1 MYKTSRKIFFAIS
14 FSIVVALIG
23 TQASV
28 AQTATKENI
37 LQAIINVKSQVPS
50 TARTAS
56 FLGTERIGS
65 GVVIDSKGLI
75 LTIGYLILE
84 AEKTEIT
91 SPDGNAI
98 EANIIAYDH
107 DSGFGLIRATKAI
120 NVPPMRFGS
129 SAELAKDTNVLVVSR
144 GGDRPIIGAKV
155 VSRRE
160 FTGSWEYLLENAIFT
175 SPPHTFHSG
184 AALVSEEGRLLGIGS
199 LIVNNALPGAVL
211 PGNMFV
217 PIDIL
222 KPILG
227 DLLEKG
233 RREAPHRPWIGANT
247 SEISGRLIINRVSK
261 EGPAEK
267 AGLGSGDFILGV
279 EGEVVSGQAD
289 FYRKLWASGSAGSEI
304 TLNVLPAKSDKLQV
318 ESVKIKTVDRS
329 DWLRLSQTY

>member
-1 MYKTSRKIFFAIS
+1 MYQTGRKFILAIS
-14 FSIVVALIG
+14 FSFFVAAIG
-23 TQASV
+23 SQASI
-28 AQTATKENI
+28 AQTEMKKNI
-37 LQAIINVKSQVPS
+37 LQAIVDLKSQVPS

-65 GVVIDSKGLI
+65 GVVIDSEGLI

-84 AEKTEIT
+84 AEKTEVT
-91 SPDGNAI
+91 SPDGQAI

-107 DSGFGLIRATKAI
+107 ESGFGLIRATKTL

-129 SAELAKDTNVLVVSR
+129 SAELSKDTNVLVVSR
-144 GGDRPIIGAKV
+144 AGDRPIIGAKV

-160 FTGSWEYLLENAIFT
+160 FTGGWEYLLENAIFT

-199 LIVNNALPGAVL
+199 LIVNNALPNAVL

-217 PIDIL
+217 PIDLL
-222 KPILG
+222 KPILA

-233 RREAPHRPWIGANT
+233 RREEPYRPWIGANT
-247 SEISGRLIINRVSK
+247 SEVSGRLIISRVSK
-261 EGPAEK
+261 DGPAEK

-279 EGEVVSGQAD
+279 KGEVVTSQGD

-304 TLNVLPAKSDKLQV
+304 ILNVLPAKSDKLRIENV
-318 ESVKIKTVDRS
+318 TIKSVDRS